1 MPYKDAY
8 GRTVYGSDAPM
19 KSLGG
24 GYAFASDNPARAS
37 GSYTRTLT
45 TAPAANTSILD
56 TIQKLQDQTN
66 AKNKA
71 REDEVRAMLDEV
83 IGMYRPGGTYGQGV
97 EKQLDIERTKALSS
111 GGQALISSGLFNT
124 TGFAGLSQQFEQ
136 QVGMPTRMKLED
148 LRMDKLQGALG
159 QKAQFVTDIQDT
171 APDYRLLAELM
182 REGGASST
190 STSGERARTFITRT

>member
-1 MPYKDAY
+1 MAF
-8 GRTVYGSDAPM
+8 GGVGGSF
-19 KSLGG
+19 GE
-24 GYAFASDNPARAS
+24 NPTK
-37 GSYTRTLT
+37 GQGDFTRTFT
-45 TAPAANTSILD
+45 TTPAANTSILD
-56 TIQKLQDQTN
+56 TIQKLQEQTN

-97 EKQLDIERTKALSS
+97 EKQLDIERTQALSS

-148 LRMDKLQGALG
+148 LRMDRLQGALG

-182 REGGASST
+182 SQGGAATGTTGSR
-190 STSGERARTFITRT
+190 GKYR